1 MNDIERLCDGCE
13 DGGVQSAVAALQRP
27 EEIEA
32 LANACMSRA
41 KEARVQGDQAKA
53 ERLAQ
58 AAQYLNYLILP
69 YD

>member
-13 DGGVQSAVAALQRP
+13 AGGVQSAVAGLQLP

-32 LANACMSRA
+32 LANACISRA
-41 KEARVQGDQAKA
+41 KEARVLGDQAK
-53 ERLAQ
+53 ESRLID
-58 AAQYLNYLILP
+58 AAQYLTYLILP